1 MARASFS
8 GMYGH
13 NLQLEITSGGSRQDI
28 ANNFSM
34 VNVQVRLIANGYA
47 ALFGAGGKTLKVSAG
62 GESKTISV
70 DANISQNQNKL
81 IFDKEFKV
89 PHDSNGSKSVYIS
102 ARLDINQGG
111 YDWAAVGVNVQLPTI
126 PRASTGSTV
135 NSTIGQPIT
144 LNISRHSDSFKHA
157 IWVKFGN
164 YDKKIAGDNVD
175 TSFTWT
181 PEMSMIN
188 ELPNASSGYGTL
200 TYITYS
206 GGIEIGR
213 NTQPVTLSVP
223 DNIKPTLTGFTLTD
237 TNTAAASVVP
247 GEQAFIQILSNI
259 KVNFGQM
266 TGAYGSTITGYYA
279 EIVGKNQSTTTQGG
293 TLGIMNYTGNVT
305 IRASVTDSR
314 GRTSNTIERMVNI
327 LEYFS
332 LVLKFDVVRSGTQS
346 STLTI
351 TRNAKVAPLT
361 VNGVQKNQMKLTF
374 KVAKFGS
381 NDYKVDTGSASGT
394 WTTVSSLVNSN
405 ANLQGEYAAN
415 SSWTVLGI
423 LEDKFTRTEF
433 SAVVGTEAVVFSYD
447 KDGVGVDKVRER
459 GALDVKGNTYI
470 DGFLRHCVE
479 WAGDVSTNDLIEG
492 GDAWTNKD
500 TPNNDWGVL
509 ETFKI
514 GNVSEKEATQRFT
527 HRNGGKVWYRYRH
540 YQTGNWTPW
549 VVEGIDNF
557 YPIGSIYQSTEP
569 TNPATF
575 MGGVWERFGN
585 GRVLVG
591 VDEADADFNSANKT
605 SGSKEHRHDSGTYEA
620 MIGSVGE
627 DTGSLG
633 FQAGNKNE
641 ERLKNSTATYRVRG
655 TNIHSG
661 RNFNHFTEVVGHS
674 DDSSSL
680 PPYVTI
686 YRWCRTA

>member
-1 MARASFS
+1 MARSNFS
-8 GMYGH
+8 GAWGH
-13 NLQLEITSGGSRQDI
+13 NLQLEVFSAWNTPNVEG
-28 ANNFSM
+28 NFSV

-47 ALFGAGGKTLKVSAG
+47 ALWGATGKLLSLNVGGIREDARVDMSISQGQVKALWAKDYLVNHNPDGTKSI
-62 GESKTISV
+62 TISATLHA
-70 DANISQNQNKL
+70 DISNY
-81 IFDKEFKV
+81 
-89 PHDSNGSKSVYIS
+89 GSATASF
-102 ARLDINQGG
+102 N
-111 YDWAAVGVNVQLPTI
+111 LPLTNI
-126 PRASTGSTV
+126 PRASSITAPNGVMGSNINITV
-135 NSTIGQPIT
+135 NRAVNT
-144 LNISRHSDSFKHA
+144 FKHA
-157 IWVKFGN
+157 IRCAWYGKNTV
-164 YDKKIAGDNVD
+164 IANDVD
-175 TSFTWT
+175 TSFSWT
-181 PEMSMIN
+181 IPKDFANDI
-188 ELPNASSGYGTL
+188 PNLESGWGTL
-200 TYITYS
+200 IVETYS
-206 GGIEIGR
+206 GGKKIGEKS
-213 NTQPVTLSVP
+213 TTFTAAVP
-223 DNIKPTLTGFTLTD
+223 DDIKPKLTGFTLTD
-237 TNTAAASVVP
+237 GNAVANNVVP

-259 KVNFGQM
+259 KVNFGQA

-293 TLGIMNYTGNVT
+293 SLGIMNYIGNVT
-305 IRASVTDSR
+305 IRARVTDSR
-314 GRTSNTIERMVNI
+314 GRTSNTIERTVNI

-332 LVLKFDVVRSGTQS
+332 PVLKFDVTRSGAES

-351 TRNAKVAPLT
+351 MRNAKVAPLT
-361 VNGVQKNQMKLTF
+361 VNGSQKNLMKLAF
-374 KVAKFGS
+374 KVAPVGTTT
-381 NDYKVDTGSASGT
+381 YTVDNGPATGS
-394 WTTVSSLVNSN
+394 WTSISSLVNSN
-405 ANLQGEYAAN
+405 ANLQGTYIAN
-415 SSWTVLGI
+415 KSWTIIGI

-433 SAVVGTEAVVFSYD
+433 SAVIGTEAVVFSYD
-447 KDGVGVDKVRER
+447 KYGVGVDKVRER

-470 DGFLRHCVE
+470 DGFLRHCIE
-479 WAGDVSTNDLIEG
+479 RSGNVSTNDLIEG

-557 YPIGSIYQSTEP
+557 YPIGSIYQSTAP
-569 TNPATF
+569 TNPTTF

-620 MIGSVGE
+620 MIGSVGG

-641 ERLKNSTATYRVRG
+641 ERLKNSTATYRVSG

>member
-1 MARASFS
+1 MARSNFS
-8 GMYGH
+8 GAWGH
-13 NLQLEITSGGSRQDI
+13 NLQLEVFSAWNAPNIEG
-28 ANNFSM
+28 NFSV

-47 ALFGAGGKTLKVSAG
+47 ALWGATGKLLSLNVGGIREDARVDISISQGQVKALWAKDYLVNHNPDGTKSI
-62 GESKTISV
+62 TISATLHA
-70 DANISQNQNKL
+70 DISNY
-81 IFDKEFKV
+81 
-89 PHDSNGSKSVYIS
+89 GSATASF
-102 ARLDINQGG
+102 N
-111 YDWAAVGVNVQLPTI
+111 LPLTNI
-126 PRASTGSTV
+126 PRASSITAPNSVIGSNINITV
-135 NSTIGQPIT
+135 NRAANT
-144 LNISRHSDSFKHA
+144 FKHA
-157 IWVKFGN
+157 IRCAWYGKNIV
-164 YDKKIAGDNVD
+164 IANDVD
-175 TSFTWT
+175 TSFAWT
-181 PEMSMIN
+181 IPKDFANDI
-188 ELPNASSGYGTL
+188 PNSESGWGTL
-200 TYITYS
+200 IVETYS
-206 GGIEIGR
+206 GGKKIGEKS
-213 NTQPVTLSVP
+213 TTFTATVP
-223 DNIKPTLTGFTLTD
+223 DDVKPKLTGFTLTD
-237 TNTAAASVVP
+237 TNTAAAGVVP

-293 TLGIMNYTGNVT
+293 SLGIMNYSGNVT

-314 GRTSNTIERMVNI
+314 GRTSNTIERTVNI
-327 LEYFS
+327 LEYFAPILS
-332 LVLKFDVVRSGTQS
+332 ISAICSGAQS

-381 NDYKVDTGSASGT
+381 NDYKVDTGSAGGT

-423 LEDKFTRTEF
+423 LEDKFTSSEFAVNVATEQ
-433 SAVVGTEAVVFSYD
+433 VVLSYD
-447 KDGVGVDKVRER
+447 RYGIGVGKIRER
-459 GALDVKGNTYI
+459 GALDVKGNTFI
-470 DGFLRHCVE
+470 DGYLHHCIE
-479 WAGDVSTNDLIEG
+479 RSGNVSTNDLIEG

-557 YPIGSIYQSTEP
+557 YPIGSIYQSTAP
-569 TNPATF
+569 TNPTTF

-591 VDEADADFNSANKT
+591 VDEADADFNTANKT
-605 SGSKEHRHDSGTYEA
+605 GGEKTHTLTIDEMPSHSHRQYVSANNGNDSIRRDWSSDGASRAYDQGME
-620 MIGSVGE
+620 
-627 DTGSLG
+627 TGR
-633 FQAGNKNE
+633 AGGNRPHNN
-641 ERLKNSTATYRVRG
+641 LQ
-655 TNIHSG
+655 
-661 RNFNHFTEVVGHS
+661 
-674 DDSSSL
+674 
-680 PPYVTI
+680 PYVTL
-686 YRWCRTA
+686 YRWRRIA

>member
-1 MARASFS
+1 MARSNFS
-8 GMYGH
+8 GTWGH
-13 NLQLEITSGGSRQDI
+13 NLQLEVFSAWNAPNIEG
-28 ANNFSM
+28 NFST

-47 ALFGAGGKTLKVSAG
+47 ALWGATGKLLSLNVGGIREDARVDISISQGQVKALWAKDYLVNHNPDGTKSI
-62 GESKTISV
+62 TISATLHA
-70 DANISQNQNKL
+70 DISNY
-81 IFDKEFKV
+81 
-89 PHDSNGSKSVYIS
+89 GSATASF
-102 ARLDINQGG
+102 N
-111 YDWAAVGVNVQLPTI
+111 LPLTNI
-126 PRASTGSTV
+126 PRASSITAPNSVIGSNINITV
-135 NSTIGQPIT
+135 NRAANT
-144 LNISRHSDSFKHA
+144 FKHA
-157 IWVKFGN
+157 IRCAWYGKNTV
-164 YDKKIAGDNVD
+164 IANDVD
-175 TSFTWT
+175 TSFAWT
-181 PEMSMIN
+181 IPKDFANDI
-188 ELPNASSGYGTL
+188 PNSESGWGTL
-200 TYITYS
+200 IVETYS
-206 GGIEIGR
+206 GGKKIGEKS
-213 NTQPVTLSVP
+213 TTFTATVP
-223 DNIKPTLTGFTLTD
+223 DDVKPKLTGFTLTD

-293 TLGIMNYTGNVT
+293 SLGIMNYSGNVT

-314 GRTSNTIERMVNI
+314 GRTSNTIERTVNI
-327 LEYFS
+327 LEYFAPILNIS
-332 LVLKFDVVRSGTQS
+332 AARSGAQS

-381 NDYKVDTGSASGT
+381 NDYKVDTGSAGGT

-423 LEDKFTRTEF
+423 LEDKFTSSEFAVNVATEQ
-433 SAVVGTEAVVFSYD
+433 VVLSYD
-447 KDGVGVDKVRER
+447 RYGIGVGKIRER

-470 DGFLRHCVE
+470 DGFLRHCIE
-479 WAGDVSTNDLIEG
+479 RSGNVSTNDLIEG

-509 ETFKI
+509 ETFRV
-514 GNVSEKEATQRFT
+514 GSLLGKEATQRFT

-557 YPIGSIYQSTEP
+557 YPVGSIYQSTAP
-569 TNPATF
+569 TNPTTF

-591 VDEADADFNSANKT
+591 VDEADADFNTANKT
-605 SGSKEHRHDSGTYEA
+605 GGEKTHTLTIDEMPSHSHRQYVSANNGNDSIRRDWSSDGASRAYDQGME
-620 MIGSVGE
+620 
-627 DTGSLG
+627 TGR
-633 FQAGNKNE
+633 AGGNRPHNN
-641 ERLKNSTATYRVRG
+641 LQ
-655 TNIHSG
+655 
-661 RNFNHFTEVVGHS
+661 
-674 DDSSSL
+674 
-680 PPYVTI
+680 PYVTL
-686 YRWCRTA
+686 YRWRRIA

>member
-1 MARASFS
+1 MARSNFS
-8 GMYGH
+8 GAWGH
-13 NLQLEITSGGSRQDI
+13 NLQLEVFSAWNAPNIEG
-28 ANNFSM
+28 NFSV

-47 ALFGAGGKTLKVSAG
+47 ALWGATGKLLSLDVGGIREDARVDMSISQGQVKALWAKDYRVNHNPDGTKRI
-62 GESKTISV
+62 TISATLHA
-70 DANISQNQNKL
+70 DISNY
-81 IFDKEFKV
+81 
-89 PHDSNGSKSVYIS
+89 GSATASF
-102 ARLDINQGG
+102 N
-111 YDWAAVGVNVQLPTI
+111 LPLTNI
-126 PRASTGSTV
+126 PRASSITAPNSVIGSNINITV
-135 NSTIGQPIT
+135 NRAANT
-144 LNISRHSDSFKHA
+144 FKHA
-157 IWVKFGN
+157 IRCAWYGKNTV
-164 YDKKIAGDNVD
+164 IANDVD
-175 TSFTWT
+175 TSFAWT
-181 PEMSMIN
+181 IPKDFANDI
-188 ELPNASSGYGTL
+188 PNSESGWGTL
-200 TYITYS
+200 IVETYS
-206 GGIEIGR
+206 GGKKIGEKS
-213 NTQPVTLSVP
+213 TTFTATVP
-223 DNIKPTLTGFTLTD
+223 DDVKPKLTGFTLTD

-293 TLGIMNYTGNVT
+293 SLGIMNYSGNVT

-314 GRTSNTIERMVNI
+314 GRTSNTIERTVNI
-327 LEYFS
+327 LEYFAPILNIS
-332 LVLKFDVVRSGTQS
+332 AARSGVQS

-381 NDYKVDTGSASGT
+381 NDYKVDTGSAGGT

-423 LEDKFTRTEF
+423 LEDKFTSSEFAVNVATEQ
-433 SAVVGTEAVVFSYD
+433 VVLSYD
-447 KDGVGVDKVRER
+447 RYGIGVGKIRER

-470 DGFLRHCVE
+470 DGFLRHCIE
-479 WAGDVSTNDLIEG
+479 RSGNVSTNDLIEG

-557 YPIGSIYQSTEP
+557 YPIGSIYQSTAP
-569 TNPATF
+569 TNPTTF

-585 GRVLVG
+585 GRVLVC
-591 VDEADADFNSANKT
+591 VDEADADFNTANKT
-605 SGSKEHRHDSGTYEA
+605 GGEKTHTLTIDEMPSHSHRQYVSANNGNDSIRRDWSSDGASKAYDQG
-620 MIGSVGE
+620 MN
-627 DTGSLG
+627 TGA
-633 FQAGNKNE
+633 AGGDKPHNN
-641 ERLKNSTATYRVRG
+641 LQ
-655 TNIHSG
+655 
-661 RNFNHFTEVVGHS
+661 
-674 DDSSSL
+674 
-680 PPYVTI
+680 PYITI
-686 YRWCRTA
+686 YRWRRTA

>member
-1 MARASFS
+1 MARSNFS
-8 GMYGH
+8 GAWGH
-13 NLQLEITSGGSRQDI
+13 NLQLEVFSAWNAPNIEG
-28 ANNFSM
+28 NFSV

-47 ALFGAGGKTLKVSAG
+47 ALWGATGKLLSLDVGGIREDARVDMSISQGQVKALWAKDYRVNHNPDGTKRI
-62 GESKTISV
+62 TISATLHA
-70 DANISQNQNKL
+70 DISNY
-81 IFDKEFKV
+81 
-89 PHDSNGSKSVYIS
+89 GSATASF
-102 ARLDINQGG
+102 N
-111 YDWAAVGVNVQLPTI
+111 LPLTNI
-126 PRASTGSTV
+126 PRASSITAPNSVIGSNINITV
-135 NSTIGQPIT
+135 NRAANT
-144 LNISRHSDSFKHA
+144 FKHA
-157 IWVKFGN
+157 IRCAWYGKNTV
-164 YDKKIAGDNVD
+164 IANDVD
-175 TSFTWT
+175 TSFAWT
-181 PEMSMIN
+181 IPKDFANDI
-188 ELPNASSGYGTL
+188 PNSESGWGTL
-200 TYITYS
+200 IVETYS
-206 GGIEIGR
+206 GGKKIGEKS
-213 NTQPVTLSVP
+213 TTFTATVP
-223 DNIKPTLTGFTLTD
+223 DDVKPKLTGFTLTD

-293 TLGIMNYTGNVT
+293 SLGIMNYSGNVT

-314 GRTSNTIERMVNI
+314 GRTSNTIERTVNI
-327 LEYFS
+327 LEYFAPILNIS
-332 LVLKFDVVRSGTQS
+332 AARSGVQS

-381 NDYKVDTGSASGT
+381 NDYKVDTGSAGGT

-423 LEDKFTRTEF
+423 LEDKFTSSEFAVNVATEQ
-433 SAVVGTEAVVFSYD
+433 VVLSYD
-447 KDGVGVDKVRER
+447 RYGIGVGKIRER

-470 DGFLRHCVE
+470 DGFLRHCIE
-479 WAGDVSTNDLIEG
+479 RSGNVSTNDLIEG

-557 YPIGSIYQSTEP
+557 YPIGSIYQSTAP
-569 TNPATF
+569 TNPTTF

-591 VDEADADFNSANKT
+591 VDEADADFNTANKT
-605 SGSKEHRHDSGTYEA
+605 GGEKTHTLTIDEMPSHSHRQYVSANNGNDSIRRDWSSDGASKAYDQGME
-620 MIGSVGE
+620 
-627 DTGSLG
+627 TGR
-633 FQAGNKNE
+633 AGGNRPHNN
-641 ERLKNSTATYRVRG
+641 LQ
-655 TNIHSG
+655 
-661 RNFNHFTEVVGHS
+661 
-674 DDSSSL
+674 
-680 PPYVTI
+680 PYVTL
-686 YRWCRTA
+686 YRWRRTA

>member
-1 MARASFS
+1 MARSNFS
-8 GMYGH
+8 GAWGH
-13 NLQLEITSGGSRQDI
+13 NLQLEVFSAWNAPNIEG
-28 ANNFSM
+28 NFST

-47 ALFGAGGKTLKVSAG
+47 ALWGATGKLLSLNVGGIREDARVDISISQGQVKALWAKDYLVNHNPDGTKSI
-62 GESKTISV
+62 TISATLHA
-70 DANISQNQNKL
+70 DISNY
-81 IFDKEFKV
+81 
-89 PHDSNGSKSVYIS
+89 GSATASF
-102 ARLDINQGG
+102 N
-111 YDWAAVGVNVQLPTI
+111 LPLTNI
-126 PRASTGSTV
+126 PRASSITAPNSVIGSNINITV
-135 NSTIGQPIT
+135 NRAANT
-144 LNISRHSDSFKHA
+144 FKHA
-157 IWVKFGN
+157 IRCAWYGKNTV
-164 YDKKIAGDNVD
+164 IANDVD
-175 TSFTWT
+175 TSFAWT
-181 PEMSMIN
+181 IPKDFANDI
-188 ELPNASSGYGTL
+188 PNSESGWGTL
-200 TYITYS
+200 IVETYS
-206 GGIEIGR
+206 GGKKIGEKS
-213 NTQPVTLSVP
+213 TTFTATVP
-223 DNIKPTLTGFTLTD
+223 DDVKPKLTGFTLTD

-293 TLGIMNYTGNVT
+293 SLGIMNYSGNVT

-314 GRTSNTIERMVNI
+314 GRTSNTIERTVNI
-327 LEYFS
+327 LEYFTPILNIS
-332 LVLKFDVVRSGTQS
+332 AARSGAQS

-381 NDYKVDTGSASGT
+381 NDYKVDTGSAGGT

-423 LEDKFTRTEF
+423 LEDKFTSSEFAVNVATEQ
-433 SAVVGTEAVVFSYD
+433 VVLSYD
-447 KDGVGVDKVRER
+447 RYGIGVGKIRER

-470 DGFLRHCVE
+470 DGFLRHCIE
-479 WAGDVSTNDLIEG
+479 RSGNVSTNDLIEG

-509 ETFKI
+509 ETFRV
-514 GNVSEKEATQRFT
+514 GSLLGKEATQRFT

-549 VVEGIDNF
+549 VVEGIDNL
-557 YPIGSIYQSTEP
+557 YPVGSIYQSTAP
-569 TNPATF
+569 TNPTTF

-591 VDEADADFNSANKT
+591 VDEADADFNTANKT
-605 SGSKEHRHDSGTYEA
+605 GGEKTHTLTIDEMPSHSHRQYVSANNGNDSIRRDWSSDGASKAYDQG
-620 MIGSVGE
+620 MN
-627 DTGSLG
+627 TGA
-633 FQAGNKNE
+633 AGGDKPHNN
-641 ERLKNSTATYRVRG
+641 LQ
-655 TNIHSG
+655 
-661 RNFNHFTEVVGHS
+661 
-674 DDSSSL
+674 
-680 PPYVTI
+680 PYITI
-686 YRWCRTA
+686 YRWRRTA

>member
-1 MARASFS
+1 MARSNFS
-8 GMYGH
+8 GAWGH
-13 NLQLEITSGGSRQDI
+13 NLQLEVFSAWNAPNVEG
-28 ANNFSM
+28 NFSV

-47 ALFGAGGKTLKVSAG
+47 ALWGATGKLLSLNVGGIREDARVDMSISQGQVKALWAKDYLVNHNPDGTKSI
-62 GESKTISV
+62 TISATLHA
-70 DANISQNQNKL
+70 DISNY
-81 IFDKEFKV
+81 
-89 PHDSNGSKSVYIS
+89 GSATASF
-102 ARLDINQGG
+102 N
-111 YDWAAVGVNVQLPTI
+111 LPLTNI
-126 PRASTGSTV
+126 PRASSITAPNSVIGSNINITV
-135 NSTIGQPIT
+135 NRAANT
-144 LNISRHSDSFKHA
+144 FKHVIRCA
-157 IWVKFGN
+157 WYGKNTV
-164 YDKKIAGDNVD
+164 IANDVD
-175 TSFTWT
+175 TSFAWT
-181 PEMSMIN
+181 IPKDFANDI
-188 ELPNASSGYGTL
+188 PNSESGWGTL
-200 TYITYS
+200 IVETYS
-206 GGIEIGR
+206 GGKKIGEKS
-213 NTQPVTLSVP
+213 TTFTATVP
-223 DNIKPTLTGFTLTD
+223 DDVKPKLTGFTLTD

-259 KVNFGQM
+259 KVNFGQA

-293 TLGIMNYTGNVT
+293 SLGIMNYIGNVT
-305 IRASVTDSR
+305 IRARVTDSR

-540 YQTGNWTPW
+540 YQAGNWTPW

-620 MIGSVGE
+620 MIGSVGG

-641 ERLKNSTATYRVRG
+641 ERLKNSTATYRVSG

-680 PPYVTI
+680 PPYVTL
-686 YRWCRTA
+686 YRWRRTA

>member
-1 MARASFS
+1 MARSNFS
-8 GMYGH
+8 GAWGH
-13 NLQLEITSGGSRQDI
+13 NLQIEVFSAWNAPNIEG
-28 ANNFSM
+28 NFSV

-47 ALFGAGGKTLKVSAG
+47 ALWGATGKLLSLNVGGIREDARVDMSISQGQVKALWAKDYLVNHNPDGTKSI
-62 GESKTISV
+62 TISATLHA
-70 DANISQNQNKL
+70 DISNYGSATASFNL
-81 IFDKEFKV
+81 
-89 PHDSNGSKSVYIS
+89 PLSN
-102 ARLDINQGG
+102 
-111 YDWAAVGVNVQLPTI
+111 I
-126 PRASTGSTV
+126 PRASTGSPANGV
-135 NSTIGQPIT
+135 IGQPIA
-144 LNISRHSDSFKHA
+144 LNISRHSDVFKHS
-157 IWVKFGN
+157 IWVKFGT
-164 YDKKIAGDNVD
+164 YDKKIAGDNID

-181 PEMSMIN
+181 PEMSMCN
-188 ELPNASSGYGTL
+188 EIPNASSGYGTL

-293 TLGIMNYTGNVT
+293 SLGIMNYSGNVT

-314 GRTSNTIERMVNI
+314 GRTSNTIERTVNI
-327 LEYFS
+327 LEYFAPILS
-332 LVLKFDVVRSGTQS
+332 ISAIRSGAQS

-423 LEDKFTRTEF
+423 LEDKFTSSEFAVNVATEQ
-433 SAVVGTEAVVFSYD
+433 VVLSYD
-447 KDGVGVDKVRER
+447 RYGIGVGKIRER
-459 GALDVKGNTYI
+459 GALDVKGNTFIEGY
-470 DGFLRHCVE
+470 LHHCIE
-479 WAGDVSTNDLIEG
+479 RSGNVSTNDLIEG

-569 TNPATF
+569 TNPTTF

-605 SGSKEHRHDSGTYEA
+605 SGSKKHRHDSGTYEA
-620 MIGSVGE
+620 MIGSVGG

-641 ERLKNSTATYRVRG
+641 ERLKNSTATYRVSG

-661 RNFNHFTEVVGHS
+661 RNFNHFTEVVGRS
-674 DDSSSL
+674 GEASTL
-680 PPYVTI
+680 QPYITI
-686 YRWCRTA
+686 YRWRRTA